1 MFKNKNLLVLA
12 LISVLMTISF
22 TACSSS
28 GGSASTSSSNNKSTQ
43 NKDKVFEMYNKVK
56 LGMTKDQ
63 VDAVMTVKP
72 TAETTQYAYKNT
84 FNYEDMDSGYGVTV
98 LYNDKN
104 QAFSRTA
111 IYGSH
116 AVLAPFCAKPVTEE
130 QADKIKKDMAYQDVI
145 KVLGGEGIECSNTGN
160 EKDCVSIG
168 VIRRW
173 ANSDGSCMQIV
184 FSKDDKA
191 GNVLFFKQ

>member
-1 MFKNKNLLVLA
+1 MFKNKSLLVLA
-12 LISVLMTISF
+12 LISVLMTISL

-72 TAETTQYAYKNT
+72 TVETNQYAVKNT
-84 FNYEDMDSGYGVTV
+84 YNYEDMDSGYGVTV

-116 AVLAPFCAKPVTEE
+116 AVLAPFCAKPVKEE
-130 QADKIKKDMAYQDVI
+130 QVDKITKDMAYQDVI

-173 ANSDGSCMQIV
+173 ANSDGSCIQIV
-184 FSKDDKA
+184 FSKEDKA

>member
-1 MFKNKNLLVLA
+1 MFKNKNFLVFTLISA
-12 LISVLMTISF
+12 LITISL

-28 GGSASTSSSNNKSTQ
+28 GGSASTASSNNKSTQ

-56 LGMTKDQ
+56 LGMTKDE

-72 TAETTQYAYKNT
+72 TAETNQYAVKNT
-84 FNYEDMDSGYGVTV
+84 FNYEDMNTGYGVSI

-104 QAFSRTA
+104 QAFSKTA

-116 AVLAPFCAKPVTEE
+116 AVIAPFCAKPVTEA
-130 QADKIKKDMAYQDVI
+130 QADKITKDMAYQDVI

-173 ANSDGSCMQIV
+173 ANSNGSCIQIV